1 LEDARRRQDISLFE
15 DAENTQELPP
25 SIPPTLVGDFG
36 EPGPPAV
43 GRRGG
48 RSFTKSVSLGA
59 DSVFDYVGCVDFT
72 LMPESGAQ

>member
-1 LEDARRRQDISLFE
+1 MQGVGRTSLFE
-15 DAENTQELPP
+15 DAENAQEL
-25 SIPPTLVGDFG
+25 TLVGDFG